1 MNLSKALE
9 LVLTEAESSAL
20 GDEHTQHS
28 QSVIEAIEL
37 LHSFYEDYGH
47 QFQHY
52 TGEEQ

>member
-1 MNLSKALE
+1 MTLIKALE

-20 GDEHTQHS
+20 GDEYTNHS
-28 QSVIEAIEL
+28 QSVMEAIEL

>member
-20 GDEHTQHS
+20 GDDYTNHS
-28 QSVIEAIEL
+28 QAVMEAIEL